1 MTNSITHVFKAIWYK
16 LTGRAH
22 DQINR
27 LMENPKTVRN
37 AYEVII
43 RYKRGN
49 IQRYKLAIGILL
61 GLVREKEN
69 SLESLA
75 TNVNELEEMKANA
88 IAKMKTIAA
97 ELQKTGTPDEEIE
110 QHPDYVRCVSASNH
124 FDSTLEK
131 KNAYVAKV
139 KREIERA
146 QEDIESHKL
155 QLTTLHRD
163 LDNIATE
170 LSEVVADY
178 STERKQEEIADLLSG
193 ISMDSTSVELTRK

>member
-1 MTNSITHVFKAIWYK
+1 MTTSITRFFKAIWYK

-22 DQINR
+22 DQIDR

-61 GLVREKEN
+61 GLIGKKEN

-75 TNVNELEEMKANA
+75 ANVNELEKMKADA
-88 IAKMKTIAA
+88 IAKTKTIAA
-97 ELQKTGTPDEEIE
+97 ELQKAGTPDEEIG
-110 QHPDYVRCVSASNH
+110 QHPDYVQCVTASNN

-131 KNAYVAKV
+131 KNTYIAKL
-139 KREIERA
+139 KKEIERA
-146 QEDIESHKL
+146 EEDIELHKL
-155 QLTTLHRD
+155 QIAALYRD

-170 LSEVVADY
+170 LSEVV
-178 STERKQEEIADLLSG
+178 
-193 ISMDSTSVELTRK
+193 